1 MPWGTQCHS
10 HNCPGL
16 CCSSRAGAVC
26 SCHHSLIVGISSPLM
41 APRLILRIS
50 LSQAV
55 TPRPGQLTLEAAVH
69 RGPQTG
75 GGPQQREKRPGHRR
89 HLRSSPRI
97 GAASEIL
104 HQPVRWC
111 VFTRALTSAAPRT
124 SPPGSSV
131 HRIFQARIL
140 EWVAFPSPGD
150 LRDPG
155 IEPCISCIG
164 RQVLYH

>member
-1 MPWGTQCHS
+1 
-10 HNCPGL
+10 
-16 CCSSRAGAVC
+16 
-26 SCHHSLIVGISSPLM
+26 M

-150 LRDPG
+150 LSEPG
-155 IEPCISCIG
+155 IEPGAPAMSSALQVSSLLLSHQGSPSLSCINLTG
-164 RQVLYH
+164 GAQETSL